1 MLLANVDIIIVKDLK
16 LPYEFKPIYSDKR
29 IITSY
34 YRKYVTGRVIGIR
47 KSQLKNIP
55 LVSTANV
62 ILKQNNNLYWCPLLD
77 ELYKAVRTEPSRNSI
92 INSLRITRENKQVIL
107 IIVSK
112 KIMYKTSEVVKL
124 KAHDKSYQLRNNEDL
139 P

>member
-16 LPYEFKPIYSDKR
+16 LPYEFKPIYSDKQ